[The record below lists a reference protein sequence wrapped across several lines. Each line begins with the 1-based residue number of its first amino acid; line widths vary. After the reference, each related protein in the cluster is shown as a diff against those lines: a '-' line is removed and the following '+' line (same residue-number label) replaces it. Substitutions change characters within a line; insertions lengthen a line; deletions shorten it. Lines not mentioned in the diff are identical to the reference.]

1 MLEGNELEKQFDN
14 GAGLVVVDV
23 DAAGKA
29 LIKVAYGKEV
39 VDGVSVNSTIELKV
53 DALVLVEMIVNK
65 TPTQY
70 DDKLLEII
78 KKAAK

>member
-14 GAGLVVVDV
+14 GAGVVVVDV

-39 VDGVSVNSTIELKV
+39 IDGVSVNSTIELKV

-78 KKAAK
+78 KKTAK

>member
-14 GAGLVVVDV
+14 GAGIVVVDV

-39 VDGVSVNSTIELKV
+39 VEGVSVNSTIELKV
-53 DALVLVEMIVNK
+53 DALVLIEMIVNK

-70 DDKLLEII
+70 DNKLLEII

>member
-14 GAGLVVVDV
+14 GAGIAVLDV
-23 DAAGKA
+23 DATGKA
-29 LIKVAYGKEV
+29 LVRVSYAKDV

-53 DALVLVEMIVNK
+53 DALVLVEMIVKK
-65 TPTQY
+65 TPTEY

>member
-14 GAGLVVVDV
+14 GAGVVVVDV

-39 VDGVSVNSTIELKV
+39 IDGVSVNSTIELKV

-70 DDKLLEII
+70 DNKLLEII

>member
-39 VDGVSVNSTIELKV
+39 IDGVSVNSTIELKV
-53 DALVLVEMIVNK
+53 DALVLIEMIVNK
-65 TPTQY
+65 TPSQY

>member
-14 GAGLVVVDV
+14 GAGVVVVDV

-39 VDGVSVNSTIELKV
+39 IDGVSVNSTIELKV
-53 DALVLVEMIVNK
+53 DALVLIEMIVNK
-65 TPTQY
+65 TPSQY

>member
-39 VDGVSVNSTIELKV
+39 VEGVSVNSTIELKV
-53 DALVLVEMIVNK
+53 DALVLVEMIVKK

>member
-14 GAGLVVVDV
+14 GAGVVVVDV

-39 VDGVSVNSTIELKV
+39 IDGVSVNSTIELKV
-53 DALVLVEMIVNK
+53 DALVLVEMIVKK

>member
-14 GAGLVVVDV
+14 GAGVVVVDV

-39 VDGVSVNSTIELKV
+39 IDGVSVNSTIELKV

-65 TPTQY
+65 TPSQY
-70 DDKLLEII
+70 DNKLLEII

>member
-14 GAGLVVVDV
+14 GAGVVVVDV

-39 VDGVSVNSTIELKV
+39 IDGVSVNSTIELKV

>member
-14 GAGLVVVDV
+14 GAGFVVVDV

-39 VDGVSVNSTIELKV
+39 IDGVSVNSTIELKV
-53 DALVLVEMIVNK
+53 DALVLIEMIVNK
-65 TPTQY
+65 TPSQY
-70 DDKLLEII
+70 DNKLLEII